1 MLETTILPDP
11 KQLCL
16 RLLVQEPN
24 GIRAVVATTAT
35 EAVCPLCSHRS
46 ARIHSRYQRHI
57 ADVPWHGVPLRLE
70 LHLRRFFCDQPN
82 CPRQIFAERLP
93 GVVEPYARRT
103 VQLAEALTLLG
114 FAVGGEAGARLAR
127 RLADLK
133 TETSPDTLL
142 RLLRRETS
150 AAARTPRVLGVDD
163 FAFHR
168 GIRYGTILVDLER
181 HHVIDL
187 LPDREA
193 RTFAAWLRAHPG
205 IGFISRD
212 RGGAYAE
219 AAQQAAPGA
228 IQIAD
233 RFHLLANLG
242 MALDRLL
249 TREHAA
255 VSTVARSLQ
264 TRAQHEQAEREAE
277 VAQHPRV
284 PTTRAERLHLAAEAR
299 RQARYAHLDALQQEG
314 HSIQAMARLA
324 GVARNTVR
332 RYLRS
337 GGSVEQATRGRRPHA
352 CDRFAP
358 YLRAR
363 WEAGEHN
370 SAVLLAELRAQGF
383 TGSPSTLRQYL
394 MAWRTGP
401 RRPGRQP
408 TDASSRSAGTSS
420 RRRTFSP
427 RQTRWILLQ
436 PLDELDAEEQ
446 AYRLQ
451 LCQESVAIAQA
462 QALAD
467 AFWLLVR
474 EHRSHGQDRQ
484 HMVTRLEAW
493 LEAATASQIPELV
506 SLANGIRRD
515 EEAVVAAL
523 VWDDSQGQTEGQV
536 NRLKLLKRRSFGR
549 AKFDLLRQ
557 QVLHRSA

>member
-1 MLETTILPDP
+1 MSTPTWFWLSRRFDEPVSGEGEPGGRITRVHRPSLSRGRFPMLETTILPDP

-337 GGSVEQATRGRRPHA
+337 GARWSRPREDDALTPVIALPPIYGHGGRQGNTTVPCCWLNSA
-352 CDRFAP
+352 
-358 YLRAR
+358 LRALLVPR
-363 WEAGEHN
+363 PPCVSTSWPGVPGRVVRVANRPMRPAAQLAQALVGER
-370 SAVLLAELRAQGF
+370 SLPAKRG
-383 TGSPSTLRQYL
+383 GSCSSPSTSSMLRNK
-394 MAWRTGP
+394 P
-401 RRPGRQP
+401 IV
-408 TDASSRSAGTSS
+408 SSCARS
-420 RRRTFSP
+420 R
-427 RQTRWILLQ
+427 
-436 PLDELDAEEQ
+436 
-446 AYRLQ
+446 
-451 LCQESVAIAQA
+451 
-462 QALAD
+462 
-467 AFWLLVR
+467 
-474 EHRSHGQDRQ
+474 
-484 HMVTRLEAW
+484 
-493 LEAATASQIPELV
+493 
-506 SLANGIRRD
+506 
-515 EEAVVAAL
+515 
-523 VWDDSQGQTEGQV
+523 
-536 NRLKLLKRRSFGR
+536 
-549 AKFDLLRQ
+549 
-557 QVLHRSA
+557 